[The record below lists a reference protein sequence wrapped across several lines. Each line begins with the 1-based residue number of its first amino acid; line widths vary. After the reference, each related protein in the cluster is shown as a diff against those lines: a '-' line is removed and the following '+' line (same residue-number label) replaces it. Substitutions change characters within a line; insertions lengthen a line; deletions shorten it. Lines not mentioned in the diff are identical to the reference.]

1 MSLLSLRKLKL
12 TISPEEYGKKVINDY
27 ALGGATVSYGWYN
40 GELGTL
46 LQGVRSSLFTENP
59 STVYK
64 VSFELVPLS
73 YDDKLLTSLINN
85 GKMNGVSAMAGM
97 FENAVSG
104 ETIMSDECYIIST
117 SDTALTQSP
126 SGKSYT
132 LVMLNAVTKNPDLN

>member
-27 ALGGATVSYGWYN
+27 ALAGQTVSYGWFN
-40 GELGTL
+40 GELGSL

-64 VSFELVPLS
+64 VSFELIPLS
-73 YDDKLLTSLINN
+73 YDDKLLTTIINN
-85 GKMNGVSAMAGM
+85 GKMNGIEAMPCM
-97 FENAVSG
+97 FENMVSG

-117 SDTALTQSP
+117 ADTTLTQTP